1 MADESFFDGDSDTD
15 TDPDTDFDFDF
26 DGKHLNDGV

>member
-15 TDPDTDFDFDF
+15 TDPDTDFDFD
-26 DGKHLNDGV
+26 GKHLNDGV